1 MLARVATVSA
11 HFRAG
16 SGQPCAPAAQTV
28 AVERGFVRRSLTR
41 AKMSPKSLELDVSC
55 CLSLSL
61 YYLSGCTGFRKHS
74 GTRRSGQ
81 VVLTLSARPVPALAP
96 RGWKTNVARRDG
108 GRRTFSLNF
117 IVEQVHMSGYVPK
130 HSITLKIR
138 ILMTV
143 SIGIGRIVPLV
154 TAYHYS
160 IANQGRRF
168 FLMIT
173 NVRVSDI
180 E

>member
-1 MLARVATVSA
+1 
-11 HFRAG
+11 
-16 SGQPCAPAAQTV
+16 
-28 AVERGFVRRSLTR
+28 
-41 AKMSPKSLELDVSC
+41 
-55 CLSLSL
+55 
-61 YYLSGCTGFRKHS
+61 
-74 GTRRSGQ
+74 
-81 VVLTLSARPVPALAP
+81 
-96 RGWKTNVARRDG
+96 
-108 GRRTFSLNF
+108 
-117 IVEQVHMSGYVPK
+117 MSGYVPK